1 MEAITLKHLKIAL
14 FLGLIGLLAGA
25 FLVPYQL
32 ESLKN
37 TLTAAEYEKVM
48 DTISFPFP
56 VMISIVAFQIGL
68 ITTVF
73 SWIGLKLTKRT
84 GLSLPLLQTWLL
96 EKKKPVLDRA
106 ALKLALIGGAIGSI
120 VMVLMDVLLFQ
131 PHIPKLGNGEGVVW
145 WKAVLGGVL
154 YGGIVEE
161 VLMRLFL
168 MTLIIWLLAFIFK
181 KYRNSIPSS
190 FYWIG
195 IILAAF
201 IFSAGHLPAT
211 EALYGELS
219 SILIVRSF
227 LLNGIL
233 AIFFGYL
240 FWKKGL
246 EYAMIAH
253 MMVHVVTQLIVLPLL
268 KLVS

>member
-1 MEAITLKHLKIAL
+1 LKHFKISL
-14 FLGLIGLLAGA
+14 FLGLLGLIAGA

-32 ESLKN
+32 ESLRN
-37 TLTAAEYEKVM
+37 TLTAADYEKIIGAV
-48 DTISFPFP
+48 PVPLP
-56 VMISIVAFQIGL
+56 VMISIAALQISL
-68 ITTVF
+68 VTTIL
-73 SWIGLKLTKRT
+73 SWIGLKLTERT

-96 EKKKPVLDRA
+96 EKKKPVIDRT
-106 ALKLALIGGAIGSI
+106 ALKLALIGGTIGS
-120 VMVLMDVLLFQ
+120 VFMVLADFFLFQ

-145 WKAVLGGVL
+145 WKATLGGVF

-168 MTLIIWLLAFIFK
+168 MTLIIWLISFIFK
-181 KYRNSIPSS
+181 KYRDSIPSS

-195 IILAAF
+195 IILAAL

-211 EALYGELS
+211 EGLYGELT
-219 SILIVRSF
+219 SILIARSF
-227 LLNGIL
+227 ILNGFL
-233 AIFFGYL
+233 AVFFGYL

-253 MMVHVVTQLIVLPLL
+253 MMVHIVTQLVILPLL
-268 KLVS
+268 KLV